1 MEKKIDKNIENTGLI
16 AISNTLAR
24 AKDGMSMQE
33 RKLMSI
39 YLSKIEWKNMT
50 NNLEIWVEKREIM
63 NKLGSVMNTTDQ
75 SAYLRKLAQGM
86 VRHSELHFDGADKD
100 EWDDMP
106 LFTRRKSTKNM
117 LMIKVCDDAAKLLEG
132 LECDYITL
140 FLADILNFDS
150 NTDGSRAYK
159 LYEYLRLYSDTRRM
173 NTRIIST
180 KEFKELFDIPKDGK
194 NSYVK
199 KNGKFD
205 RTNFEKYVILP
216 VLEMVAKCEH
226 VVLHNYGKDKNGK
239 PIYYKKIKK
248 YGMVQGY
255 ELTYSINKYP
265 KKIKKETIIDI
276 QAKPDVLKVAQDV
289 MDSKK
294 SKPPKKNTFNNFE
307 QREYDND
314 TLERLLLGNPTE
326 EERAELEKKVIVKN
340 ELQEK
345 ISNRTSKET
354 LVQEYVLAH
363 QNESVSQIAKNLGV
377 SRTTVYKY
385 MNTSDTKPKA
395 SKQADKDVK
404 GTLEV
409 PKEQKS
415 EYGQNTKPQGQ
426 IPENETPEQRKRR
439 HHMEWQKRMNQ

>member
-1 MEKKIDKNIENTGLI
+1 MEKKTDKNIENTGLI

-39 YLSKIEWKNMT
+39 YLSKIEWKNMK
-50 NNLEIWVEKREIM
+50 NNLEIWVEKHEIM
-63 NKLGSVMNTTDQ
+63 NKLGSVMNSTDQ
-75 SAYLRKLAQGM
+75 SAYLRKLAQEM

-100 EWDDMP
+100 EWEDMP

-117 LMIKVCDDAAKLLEG
+117 LMIEIYHGAAKLLEG

-150 NTDGSRAYK
+150 NIDGSRAYK

-173 NTRIIST
+173 NTRVIST

-205 RTNFEKYVILP
+205 RTNFEKKVIIP

-326 EERAELEKKVIVKN
+326 EERAELEKKVIVQK
-340 ELQEK
+340 
-345 ISNRTSKET
+345 
-354 LVQEYVLAH
+354 YVFAH
-363 QNESVSQIAKNLGV
+363 QNESVSEIAKNLGV

-385 MNTSDTKPKA
+385 INTADIKPNS
-395 SKQADKDVK
+395 SKQAKKDIE
-404 GTLEV
+404 GTLEA
-409 PKEQKS
+409 PKAEF
-415 EYGQNTKPQGQ
+415 EANTKPYGQ
-426 IPENETPEQRKRR
+426 DEKIETPEQRKRR
-439 HHMEWQKRMNQ
+439 HHREWQKRMSQ